1 MSTAELLAIVEKLAI
16 SQAETDRQMKETDL
30 KMQET
35 DLKIKSMTRSVES
48 LSGSIGRE
56 WGNLVESLTKTNCLE
71 QMQALGI
78 EVTQT
83 AEATESERP
92 GFEQEWDVLLIN
104 GGELVAVEVKSRL
117 REGHLDRM
125 VDKLEVFK
133 KAFPQ
138 YTGYRV
144 YGAVAALKYNSH
156 LNRVAQ
162 KKGFFVFEPSGKI
175 MKITNKPGFK
185 PKAY

>member
-1 MSTAELLAIVEKLAI
+1 M
-16 SQAETDRQMKETDL
+16 
-30 KMQET
+30 
-35 DLKIKSMTRSVES
+35 
-48 LSGSIGRE
+48 
-56 WGNLVESLTKTNCLE
+56 VESLTKTSWLE
-71 QMQALGI
+71 QLQALGI

-83 AEATESERP
+83 TEATESERK

-104 GGELVAVEVKSRL
+104 GGVLVAVEVKSRL

-138 YTGYRV
+138 YKDYII

-156 LNRVAQ
+156 LDKVAE
-162 KKGFFVFEPSGKI
+162 KMGFFVFEPSGEI
-175 MKITNKPGFK
+175 MKIANKKGFK
-185 PKAY
+185 PKPF